1 MKSDNVI
8 QTKSYAFALKI
19 VKIYQFLIDEKKEF
33 VLSKQLLKSGTSIG
47 ANTEEALGGQTDK
60 DFYTKFN
67 IVYKEARETHFWLR
81 LLRDSNILRGEQADS
96 LLEDCEE
103 ILKIVGSI
111 TKTLKSKLYP
121 NNNS

>member
-8 QTKSYAFALKI
+8 QIKSYAFALKI
-19 VKIYQFLIDEKKEF
+19 VKIYQFLIEEKKEF

-60 DFYTKFN
+60 DFYIKFN

-81 LLRDSNILRGEQADS
+81 LLRDSNILSGEQADS
-96 LLEDCEE
+96 LLKGCEE
-103 ILKIVGSI
+103 ILKILGSI